1 MRKFTILI
9 TIVAILGVTL
19 TSAQAP
25 TKLFDVRNGNG
36 IVDNSVAQPQATYI
50 AYKDA
55 AAKQKVLDAFATA
68 YGYPATVPN
77 PAFDSSKP
85 VDAQTNPQTIPNPQT
100 KQAFFNR
107 QLTAYIRDI
116 VRSEAIKTAAK
127 TASDTASTA
136 VDLDLPP
143 Q

>member
-1 MRKFTILI
+1 MKKFTILI
-9 TIVAILGVTL
+9 TIVAILGGTL

-36 IVDNSVAQPQATYI
+36 IVDNGVTQAQATYI
-50 AYKDA
+50 VYKDQP
-55 AAKQKVLDAFATA
+55 AKQKVLDAFVSA
-68 YGYPATVPN
+68 YGYQATVPN

-85 VDAQTNPQTIPNPQT
+85 VDAQTNPQTIPNPQS

-127 TASDTASTA
+127 TASDSAATTADS
-136 VDLDLPP
+136 DLPP